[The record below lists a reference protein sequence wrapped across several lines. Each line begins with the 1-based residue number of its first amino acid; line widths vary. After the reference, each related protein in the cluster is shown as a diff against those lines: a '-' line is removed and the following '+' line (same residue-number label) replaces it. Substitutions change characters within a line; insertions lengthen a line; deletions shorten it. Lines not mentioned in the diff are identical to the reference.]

1 MDRDKA
7 IRAAKLTV
15 KGMDK
20 TSENI
25 ADYVAELLR
34 QGRASEVT
42 DDLMAQADPQRLH
55 YHYTTGNT
63 GMDMPMDQAS
73 RMERAAQMGFDENP
87 KYHGGNNNLSAFE
100 ARRAGKGMQ
109 MNMAGVHFAEDPE
122 FANLYAEGNGAQV
135 YPAMT
140 KGKTANG
147 TSLVLEGTPEAD
159 IVKDLYKG
167 STKKPYWSSVDGTP
181 NGIKATAP
189 LQTHLD
195 QFPPSKTERVM
206 NKYGVGRTTY
216 TAKMGSLS
224 PYGGMNVSSKSPSE
238 LVSDPTNIRSQFAR
252 FDPRLS
258 HLSHLS
264 ASTGGAMEIARAVV
278 AKNRAGGQ
286 IAPSKYMPG
295 VPRQVHADGG
305 KVAFQQGNHPDVPDV
320 LYHGNALQIA
330 KKGWT
335 DEIDPEQTQ
344 RNMESQDFR
353 AFKPSSHGSYGA
365 GIYLSDSPKV
375 ASDFAQGIR
384 SDQKE
389 AMPFGQVMKL
399 HVSMKQPFTDDTLR
413 HPEWKAYIK
422 DAINQGLRLGGV
434 NDEDKARAA
443 ELTKKLDDGTATVR
457 DLFLTDTQH
466 GPMVNQFG
474 QQNIHKTI
482 RNSGFDGIIAHRLDG
497 TKEYVAFKP
506 EQVKSAIGNS
516 GKFDPTDPDMTKAD
530 GGAANAPMFQG
541 VHESLQN
548 ESGAPLDLY
557 HGTTQSKEFEA
568 FDNAK
573 LGARDA
579 GFYGRGHY
587 LTPLRDNAEGY
598 ADPDEMGRGAVIG
611 PLHAALK
618 NPYVWDVSSE
628 TKSHS
633 TLRDLQ
639 SMGIMREK
647 NELNPWDNLQSH
659 HIQPFMAEMQKRG
672 HDGVVVKTDHGHLPN
687 GISEVVAFDPKTI
700 KHTEAEAFDP
710 TDPRIRRE
718 DGGEVDGGFEVGKK
732 YNGVIPQIK
741 YLPVHAIERQP
752 SEHEVSRVSDDVAK
766 NMDFSEPV
774 EATAFRYS
782 SNHSEDHPSVALQNG
797 HHRLAAARQTG
808 RPHLPVTLTAVNAK
822 GEKLNALKA
831 LSDEIERSMVTKADG
846 GRIGYADGG
855 KSLGLYSKAAQ
866 IIRSQPQAKGNVDQL
881 LAMVSK
887 GKGVKPTELASAGR
901 PAGDTMSKEEL
912 AQHFEQALPD
922 VRVTEYKKEL
932 LSEKERQEFEELAA
946 RYGKSA
952 LSDYETNRFMNLN
965 DMLYGNTKY
974 DEYTLPNG
982 KNYREHLL
990 HLPTQDGPFAKRK
1003 KELQDQWQQAY
1014 ENQAPKEELDRLGA
1028 EFDAINDDAYA
1039 ENVNFKSNHWQIP
1052 NVLAHVR
1059 MDDRDNGKTLHVQE
1073 VQSDWGQ
1080 EGRDK
1085 GFHDPEN
1092 PYEVVRRKTKEVVS
1106 RHPDYSSAWDAYR
1119 THPESNDLDW
1129 GDSGDEKPPQGPY
1142 VGNTQQ
1148 WTDLALKHVLT
1159 EAAKGGHDR
1168 VVFSPGEA
1176 NADLYG
1182 QRKEVG
1188 TLKFL
1193 KSKDS
1198 GEAGIV
1204 SAYSKDGRRSSEHEV
1219 GSHDELSKLL
1229 GKENAANLL
1238 AQSPTE
1244 EPDSGE
1250 GVYAHRLQGPLQ
1262 VGGHGM
1268 VDYYKN
1274 YVHAGALK
1282 LLQQHDPSIK
1292 PENYD
1297 LPEGYK
1303 GFSLPMT
1310 DTARQSILKN
1320 GFQAFQRGGEVHKAT
1335 GGPVMGYVPTA
1346 PIQIRQLA
1354 VAPIVPRQQQRPA
1367 GGFSQSL
1374 GSLMDTVNEFKNKPE
1389 EPTPSA
1395 SSEGHTPTGMIPLPE
1410 QGYQPSGMYAPF
1422 QSAIDRMIAEA
1433 PGKISVASGYRT
1445 PERQA
1450 ELWEAAAAKY
1460 PDPEVRDNW
1469 VARPGTS
1476 SHNYGLAADLSY
1488 ADDEALKWAQEN
1500 AARYGLNFRMDN
1512 EDWHIEPTN
1521 VFDIRSAMTI
1531 PGYATGGS
1539 VSKALAL
1546 TRGFTK
1552 DGKSAIGSIKPKRK

>member
-34 QGRASEVT
+34 QGRAKEVT
-42 DDLMAQADPQRLH
+42 DDLMAQADPQRLMHH
-55 YHYTTGNT
+55 YKSGNT
-63 GMDMPMDQAS
+63 GADMPMDYAN
-73 RMERAAQMGFDENP
+73 RMARAGQMGFDTGN
-87 KYHGGNNNLSAFE
+87 KLYHGSVRDFNSFIPSQSGKVGPGVYMTPNERKAGIFSGYEYDNNPRIEKLLNEGNEKSSQVYGLLATNRPATME
-100 ARRAGKGMQ
+100 ARQAVRTNESAYDDRAEHYRKKFDEMGFD
-109 MNMAGVHFAEDPE
+109 GVS
-122 FANLYAEGNGAQV
+122 V
-135 YPAMT
+135 
-140 KGKTANG
+140 
-147 TSLVLEGTPEAD
+147 AD
-159 IVKDLYKG
+159 
-167 STKKPYWSSVDGTP
+167 
-181 NGIKATAP
+181 
-189 LQTHLD
+189 
-195 QFPPSKTERVM
+195 ER
-206 NKYGVGRTTY
+206 TI
-216 TAKMGSLS
+216 L
-224 PYGGMNVSSKSPSE
+224 
-238 LVSDPTNIRSQFAR
+238 DPTNIRSQFAR

-264 ASTGGAMEIARAVV
+264 ASTGGAMELARAIT

-286 IAPSKYMPG
+286 IAPSKYLPN
-295 VPRQVHADGG
+295 VPRAVHG
-305 KVAFQQGNHPDVPDV
+305 
-320 LYHGNALQIA
+320 
-330 KKGWT
+330 
-335 DEIDPEQTQ
+335 
-344 RNMESQDFR
+344 
-353 AFKPSSHGSYGA
+353 
-365 GIYLSDSPKV
+365 
-375 ASDFAQGIR
+375 
-384 SDQKE
+384 
-389 AMPFGQVMKL
+389 
-399 HVSMKQPFTDDTLR
+399 
-413 HPEWKAYIK
+413 
-422 DAINQGLRLGGV
+422 
-434 NDEDKARAA
+434 
-443 ELTKKLDDGTATVR
+443 
-457 DLFLTDTQH
+457 
-466 GPMVNQFG
+466 
-474 QQNIHKTI
+474 
-482 RNSGFDGIIAHRLDG
+482 
-497 TKEYVAFKP
+497 
-506 EQVKSAIGNS
+506 
-516 GKFDPTDPDMTKAD
+516 
-530 GGAANAPMFQG
+530 
-541 VHESLQN
+541 
-548 ESGAPLDLY
+548 
-557 HGTTQSKEFEA
+557 
-568 FDNAK
+568 
-573 LGARDA
+573 
-579 GFYGRGHY
+579 
-587 LTPLRDNAEGY
+587 
-598 ADPDEMGRGAVIG
+598 
-611 PLHAALK
+611 
-618 NPYVWDVSSE
+618 
-628 TKSHS
+628 
-633 TLRDLQ
+633 
-639 SMGIMREK
+639 
-647 NELNPWDNLQSH
+647 
-659 HIQPFMAEMQKRG
+659 
-672 HDGVVVKTDHGHLPN
+672 
-687 GISEVVAFDPKTI
+687 
-700 KHTEAEAFDP
+700 
-710 TDPRIRRE
+710 
-718 DGGEVDGGFEVGKK
+718 DGGEVDGDGITAYHGSPHSFDKFDMSKVGTGVGAPSAFSEGLYFSENEKNAKHFKALGASPIIGGKK
-732 YNGVIPQIK
+732 GRSAG
-741 YLPVHAIERQP
+741 L
-752 SEHEVSRVSDDVAK
+752 SDDAYESVWKFSHDQGKSGTLADVASDAESDLLARSKELPFSARRDYQNVIDELRSRGSEDVKLGANMYKVKINAHPSTFADWDTPISQQSEIVK
-766 NMDFSEPV
+766 NAFLDFPQHKTFRELYDSGKIREKDLLNRGVSGARFKANDGTNNYVVYDDKLVSILDKYEYGGTV
-774 EATAFRYS
+774 EA
-782 SNHSEDHPSVALQNG
+782 
-797 HHRLAAARQTG
+797 
-808 RPHLPVTLTAVNAK
+808 
-822 GEKLNALKA
+822 
-831 LSDEIERSMVTKADG
+831 
-846 GRIGYADGG
+846 RIGYADGG

-866 IIRSQPQAKGNVDQL
+866 VIRNQPQAKGNVDQL

-887 GKGVKPTELASAGR
+887 AKGVKPAELTNAGR

-912 AQHFEQALPD
+912 AKHFEQALPKVD
-922 VRVTEYKKEL
+922 V
-932 LSEKERQEFEELAA
+932 ERIGGRDSNGFPQ
-946 RYGKSA
+946 
-952 LSDYETNRFMNLN
+952 YE
-965 DMLYGNTKY
+965 D
-974 DEYTLPNG
+974 YTLPG
-982 KNYREHLL
+982 GENYREHLL
-990 HLPTQDGPFAKRK
+990 HLSDEREPPKPIHRVTGAFPRDFDSEEDARQYIRRLDAMRSTPGMESIAESLTRYPAIYRREDGRSTDP
-1003 KELQDQWQQAY
+1003 
-1014 ENQAPKEELDRLGA
+1014 
-1028 EFDAINDDAYA
+1028 ND
-1039 ENVNFKSNHWQIP
+1039 FKSSHWGTP

-1059 MDDRDNGKTLHVQE
+1059 MDDRDNGETLHVQE

-1080 EGRDK
+1080 EGREK

-1092 PYEVVRRKTKEVVS
+1092 PFEVVNRKTKEVVS
-1106 RHPDYSSAWDAYR
+1106 RHPDYSSMWDAYR
-1119 THPESNDLDW
+1119 THPNSDNLTY
-1129 GDSGDEKPPQGPY
+1129 GDVRDEKPPQGPY

-1219 GSHDELSKLL
+1219 GSHDELAKLL
-1229 GKENAANLL
+1229 GKENATNLL

-1244 EPDSGE
+1244 EPDKGE
-1250 GVYAHRLQGPLQ
+1250 DRYTHTLQGPLQ

-1292 PENYD
+1292 PESYD

-1335 GGPVMGYVPTA
+1335 GGQVMGYVPTA

-1367 GGFSQSL
+1367 GSFSKSL

-1395 SSEGHTPTGMIPLPE
+1395 SSEGHTPSGAIPLPE

-1488 ADDEALKWAQEN
+1488 ADEEALKWAQEN

-1539 VSKALAL
+1539 VSKALSI

-1552 DGKSAIGSIKPKRK
+1552 DGKSAIGSLKPKGK